1 MCSPLTP
8 LPPYLSSTRRIPGVH
23 RFMFW
28 FMIPVIIVF
37 ENKPDRGLVNAH
49 GGSVVH
55 EYSII
60 PAIAANLP
68 ANALENMKRARGV
81 SYVEEDSIVYAIG
94 KPDKPDKPGK
104 PQPPEDT
111 LPPEQPPQVIEW
123 NMELIEVPDVW
134 TTSTGSGVKVAVID
148 TGIDNDHPDLYVT
161 GGVGFADKKWRVVTA
176 TSKWD
181 DDNGHGTHVAGTI
194 AALNNDIGVVGAA
207 PDVSLYAVKV
217 LGKDGSGYVSD
228 IIAGVDWSAQNGM
241 DIVSMSLG
249 GSGSSQV
256 FQDVINEAHSSG
268 VLIIAAAGNAG
279 DGNILTTETSYP
291 AAYDNVVAVAATDN
305 RSKVAWFSNS
315 GDYVD
320 IAAPGVEIL
329 STWNDGLYDTISG
342 TSMAC
347 PHVTGV
353 AALVLAK
360 YPSLT
365 PSEVES
371 ILTSTATDL
380 GIVGFDNSYGNG
392 LVNASAAVA
401 AVV

>member
-1 MCSPLTP
+1 MVNDMKTISIILAM
-8 LPPYLSSTRRIPGVH
+8 LIVLSIAVPALAPASDK
-23 RFMFW
+23 
-28 FMIPVIIVF
+28 IPVIIVF
-37 ENKPDRGLVNAH
+37 EDKTDRGLVNAH

-60 PAIAANLP
+60 PAIAASLP
-68 ANALENMKRARGV
+68 TNALENIKRARGV

-94 KPDKPDKPGK
+94 KPDKPGK
-104 PQPPEDT
+104 PQPPGDT
-111 LPPEQPPQVIEW
+111 PPPDQPSQVIGW

-134 TTSTGSGVKVAVID
+134 TTSSGSGVKVAVID
-148 TGIDNDHPDLYVT
+148 TGIDNDHPDLNVA
-161 GGVGFADKKWRVVTA
+161 GGVGFADKKWRVVTE
-176 TSKWD
+176 TNKWD

-194 AALNNDIGVVGAA
+194 AALNNEIGVVGAA

-228 IIAGVDWSAQNGM
+228 IIAGIDWSAQNDM
-241 DIVSMSLG
+241 DIATMSLG
-249 GSGSSQV
+249 GSGSSQA
-256 FQDVINEAHSSG
+256 FQDVINAAHNSG
-268 VLIIAAAGNAG
+268 VLIIAAAGNGG

-291 AAYDNVVAVAATDN
+291 AAYDNVVAVAATDSN
-305 RSKVAWFSNS
+305 NNVAGFSNS
-315 GDYVD
+315 GPYVD
-320 IAAPGVEIL
+320 IAAPGVYIR
-329 STWNDGLYDTISG
+329 STWNDGLYNTISG

-360 YPSLT
+360 DPSLT
-365 PSEVES
+365 PSDVES
-371 ILTSTATDL
+371 ILTSTATDR
-380 GIVGFDNSYGNG
+380 GIVGFDNSYGYG